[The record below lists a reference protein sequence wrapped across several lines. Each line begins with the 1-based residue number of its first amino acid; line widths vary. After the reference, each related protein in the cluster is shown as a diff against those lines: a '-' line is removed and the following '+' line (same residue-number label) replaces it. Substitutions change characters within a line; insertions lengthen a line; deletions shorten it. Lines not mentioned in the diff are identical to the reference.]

1 MLQEGEKLLNK
12 RLDLHSVFFSSMVL
26 FVTQDLPSTLAQFK
40 TCLLQTGDPEATP
53 EWMSSSEITSHFH
66 GNPCH
71 THTVCEQKCSD

>member
-1 MLQEGEKLLNK
+1 MLNSFSMQANRSLSTKIRMLQKGEKLLNK

-53 EWMSSSEITSHFH
+53 E
-66 GNPCH
+66 
-71 THTVCEQKCSD
+71 